1 MNRLILGSL
10 IVVSAGFFS
19 LFLQPVSDAN
29 AEDKGNLISN
39 TVFTNQSTMNES
51 QIQNFINSF
60 PQSCLLPQNQPSG
73 LSPVTFK
80 EPLSYFTYG
89 NDVSPARIIW
99 KASQMYGLNPQ
110 VLLATLEKEQNLVSG
125 AAGCAVWKYNSSL
138 GYNCPDGSENALK
151 DYPNIGVYR
160 TCVAQESNATFSR
173 QVNHASWQFRF
184 DKERAEGNLDW
195 GGDGNVWYYGRMTQG
210 NRARQ
215 AGQPVTYYDGYT
227 VIDGVSIYLAN
238 GATASLY
245 NYTPHFN
252 NFYTI
257 FTRWFG
263 STQYGDLVRTVDNA
277 TVYLVSNDK
286 KYPIADVN
294 TLNALYPLGN
304 ISYVSQSYVDS
315 KVTGSLLGRIIRSS
329 NGTIYFYDAGIKL
342 AFGSCAQ
349 VEAYGSTCG
358 ASLLL
363 EDSQINRLFNGPNMT
378 SLFGTTT
385 GKTFYIENGTK
396 REVYDSSSLVAAGI
410 SGGANVLNES
420 AIANLSYGAPVIKTD
435 VLVKD
440 RSDGAIYAYFGSS
453 LRKISEGVKSS
464 YDNVISR
471 LMDPQSVAKISK
483 AADLGGYI
491 QSSAGL
497 SYLVTDA
504 GKIKLTS
511 PSDWQ
516 KIFIVVPDALINQ
529 INDASTVDAPYFIK
543 TKTSGTVYL
552 VNNGQKRVIQGWG
565 DVLALDPTPIV
576 LTLSDYYIDGLTD
589 GQIVLSP
596 GGLVKTATDATVYM
610 IDGLDKKVPLNS
622 FNPSNELGFN
632 GLRTVSDSAI
642 NAYTTTSYLLAATVS
657 CGAQQGVA
665 INGVAYRINVP
676 NATYVTLSAVNCNLL
691 TWKDAPGFLVGP
703 NGTIYQV
710 SSSQKRPIS
719 GYQKYLDLGGNSS
732 NTIKASGYIVDM
744 FPTGALL

>member
-1 MNRLILGSL
+1 MKRLILGSL
-10 IVVSAGFFS
+10 IIISACFFS

-173 QVNHASWQFRF
+173 QVNRASWQLRF
-184 DKERAEGNLDW
+184 DKERAEGNINW

-215 AGQPVTYYDGYT
+215 AGQPATYYDGYT

-263 STQYGDLVRTVDNA
+263 STQYGDLVRTMDNA
-277 TVYLVSNDK
+277 TVYLVANDT
-286 KYPIADVN
+286 KYPIADIN
-294 TLNALYPLGN
+294 TLGALYPLGAV
-304 ISYVSQSYVDS
+304 SYVAQSYIDS
-315 KVTGSLLGRIIRSS
+315 KTTGPTMGRVIRSS
-329 NGTIYFYDAGIKL
+329 SGTIYFYDAGIKL

-358 ASLLL
+358 GSLLL

-378 SLFGTTT
+378 SLFGTTS

-396 REVYDSSSLVAAGI
+396 REVYDDTSLTAAGI
-410 SGGANVLNES
+410 SGGVNVLNES
-420 AIANLSYGAPVIKTD
+420 AIANLTYGPPVIRTD

-440 RSDGAIYAYFGSS
+440 RSSSSLYAYYSGTLHKVSD
-453 LRKISEGVKSS
+453 GVVSS
-464 YDNVISR
+464 YDKLASR
-471 LMDPQSVAKISK
+471 LLDAQSISK
-483 AADLGGYI
+483 VTKTDDLGGYI
-491 QSSAGL
+491 KSSSGL
-497 SYLVTDA
+497 NYIVTDS
-504 GKIKLTS
+504 GKVRLTS
-511 PSDWQ
+511 VTDWQ
-516 KIFIVVPDALINQ
+516 KTFIVIPDALIGQ
-529 INDASTVDAPYFIK
+529 ISNSEVIDAPYFIK
-543 TKTSGTVYL
+543 SKTSGTVYL
-552 VNNGQKRVIQGWG
+552 VNNGQKRVIQGWS
-565 DVLALDPTPIV
+565 DVLALDSTPAV
-576 LTLSDYYIDGLTD
+576 LTLSDYYMNGLAD
-589 GQIVLSP
+589 GQVVLSP
-596 GGLVKTATDATVYM
+596 GGLVKTANNATVYM
-610 IDGLDKKVPLNS
+610 IDGLDRKIPLNS
-622 FNPSNELGFN
+622 FNPSSELGFN
-632 GLRTVSDSAI
+632 NLRVVSDAAI
-642 NAYTTTSYLLAATVS
+642 NSYTTAGYLLSATVS

-665 INGVAYRINVP
+665 IGGTVYRLSVP
-676 NATYVTLSAVNCNLL
+676 NANYTALSSISCSLL
-691 TWKDAPGFLVGP
+691 TWKDAPSFLTAP

-710 SSSQKRPIS
+710 SSTQKRPIG
-719 GYQKYLDLGGNSS
+719 GYQKYLDLGGNGS
-732 NTIKASGYIVDM
+732 NTIRASSYILDM
-744 FPTGALL
+744 FPTGSTL